1 MFCPNCGKEIP
12 DGSKFCPY
20 CGANLEG
27 NVTSQS
33 SPKES
38 SSSDEYLANQ
48 KTYSGSGYFSFRTM
62 ITPIIVKWLYV
73 IGMIA
78 ITIEGFITMFSRR
91 GISYFGYYIS
101 GGGFWEGLLVIVV
114 GNLIWRVVCEV
125 IILLFSIHEILASI
139 ERKIKR

>member
-1 MFCPNCGKEIP
+1 MICPNCGKEVP

-20 CGANLEG
+20 CGAKLEG

-33 SPKES
+33 SQKGSIPS
-38 SSSDEYLANQ
+38 NEYLASQ
-48 KTYSGSGYFSFRTM
+48 KTSSGGGYFSFRTM
-62 ITPIIVKWLYV
+62 ITPIIVKLLYV

-78 ITIEGFITMFSRR
+78 ITIEGFVTMFSRR
-91 GISYFGYYIS
+91 GISYFRYYIS

-139 ERKIKR
+139 EKRIK

>member
-20 CGANLEG
+20 CGAKLEG

-38 SSSDEYLANQ
+38 SPSNEYLVSQ
-48 KTYSGSGYFSFRTM
+48 KTSSGGGYFSFRTM
-62 ITPIIVKWLYV
+62 ITPIIVKLLYV

-78 ITIEGFITMFSRR
+78 ITIEGFVTMFSRR
-91 GISYFGYYIS
+91 GTFYFGYYVS
-101 GGGFWEGLLVIVV
+101 GGNFWRGLLIIVV

-139 ERKIKR
+139 EKRIK